1 MTSDEYRQ
9 DPAYRD
15 ELAKVMTNPA
25 LQQALAIVK
34 SKGVDVQIPLGMA
47 ALDHARALAEIQ
59 TRALVIAELLQMTT
73 TMPDEPDERKSE
85 TFGTAHTVEEFDN
98 PTIT

>member
-1 MTSDEYRQ
+1 
-9 DPAYRD
+9 
-15 ELAKVMTNPA
+15 MTNPA

-34 SKGVDVQIPLGMA
+34 SKGLDVAIPIGMP

-59 TRALVIAELLQMTT
+59 TRALVVAELLQMTT
-73 TMPDEPDERKSE
+73 TMPDEQAERQPE
-85 TFGTAHTVEEFDN
+85 NFGTEHTVEEFDN